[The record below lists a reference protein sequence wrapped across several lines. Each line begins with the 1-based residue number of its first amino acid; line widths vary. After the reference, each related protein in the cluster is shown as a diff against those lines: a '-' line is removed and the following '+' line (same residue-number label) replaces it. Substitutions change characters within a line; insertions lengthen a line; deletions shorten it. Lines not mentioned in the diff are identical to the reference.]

1 MLLRGFRFLHLISVS
16 CSLMGGGTGMVVASV
31 CKIGPQR
38 ALHLVAGIK
47 KTAHAQKSPQG
58 GPHFLGFLRGPSG
71 GGGAFLKAGIFFS
84 FKDEA

>member
-47 KTAHAQKSPQG
+47 KTHAQKSPQG
-58 GPHFLGFLRGPSG
+58 GPHFLEAFLGVHREVGGRFLR
-71 GGGAFLKAGIFFS
+71 LEFFS